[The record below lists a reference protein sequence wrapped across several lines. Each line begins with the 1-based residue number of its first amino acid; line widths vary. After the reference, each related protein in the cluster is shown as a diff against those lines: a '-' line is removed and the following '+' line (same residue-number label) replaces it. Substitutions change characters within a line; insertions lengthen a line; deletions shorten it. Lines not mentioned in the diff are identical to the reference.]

1 MKKKIGIIILT
12 IICLL
17 ILLGIAL
24 IFFKENENNI
34 DKTEKIIVEEL
45 FVEYLKQEITNNED
59 IDEIIKIIN
68 NRTPMSEDETV
79 PYGGLPHYRL
89 KLLDRKDEVIL
100 TVDFYDYSNDDEYY
114 GYISID
120 DTGYNI
126 DVKALLEIIN
136 D

>member
-45 FVEYLKQEITNNED
+45 FGEYLKQ
-59 IDEIIKIIN
+59 
-68 NRTPMSEDETV
+68 
-79 PYGGLPHYRL
+79 
-89 KLLDRKDEVIL
+89 
-100 TVDFYDYSNDDEYY
+100 
-114 GYISID
+114 
-120 DTGYNI
+120 
-126 DVKALLEIIN
+126 
-136 D
+136 